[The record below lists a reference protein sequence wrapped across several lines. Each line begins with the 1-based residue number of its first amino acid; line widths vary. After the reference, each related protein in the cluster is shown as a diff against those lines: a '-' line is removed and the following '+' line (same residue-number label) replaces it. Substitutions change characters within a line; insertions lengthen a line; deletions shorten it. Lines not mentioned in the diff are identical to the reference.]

1 MEKIFPAFPNGRRY
15 RLFDAIAYL
24 PLPQFFNQKSKCMS
38 TNSKESRRRF
48 LQQIGGAGL
57 AAGLSPLASFAAREK
72 MEQRIL
78 HYSRPFSSND
88 KIRVGVIGFGIQGH
102 SDLATALKVPGVEVA
117 AIADLYTG
125 RLENARE
132 LYGKDLF
139 TTKNYH
145 EVLDRKDVDAVIIAT
160 SDNWHARVTREAL
173 SKGKAVY
180 CEKPMVHK
188 IVEGA
193 GVVQAQRT
201 YNKIL
206 QVGSQRV
213 SSIVYAKAQELLKAG
228 EIGKLNMVNAV
239 YDRQS
244 SLGAWEYTM
253 PPDASPGTVDWDR
266 YIEGVNKIPF
276 DPKKFF
282 WWRNYR
288 DFGTGVAGDLFVHL
302 LSGTHM
308 ITNSKGPEKI
318 FASGQLSYW
327 KDGRDVPDV
336 MMGILQY
343 PENAVHPAFQLSL
356 QVNFISGTGGQESI
370 RLVGEEGV
378 IDIRGNGLTVHH
390 SIMPKAPGLG
400 GYDAVMTYPKAVQE
414 QLTQEYNQKYAAEER
429 KKPEKADID
438 FKVPQGYS
446 EHLDHFTNFFDSI
459 RAGKSVVEDAAFG
472 FRAAAPALACNE
484 SYFQKKIVSWD
495 PENMKL
501 VK

>member
-1 MEKIFPAFPNGRRY
+1 
-15 RLFDAIAYL
+15 
-24 PLPQFFNQKSKCMS
+24 
-38 TNSKESRRRF
+38 
-48 LQQIGGAGL
+48 
-57 AAGLSPLASFAAREK
+57 
-72 MEQRIL
+72 
-78 HYSRPFSSND
+78 
-88 KIRVGVIGFGIQGH
+88 
-102 SDLATALKVPGVEVA
+102 
-117 AIADLYTG
+117 
-125 RLENARE
+125 
-132 LYGKDLF
+132 
-139 TTKNYH
+139 
-145 EVLDRKDVDAVIIAT
+145 
-160 SDNWHARVTREAL
+160 
-173 SKGKAVY
+173 
-180 CEKPMVHK
+180 
-188 IVEGA
+188 
-193 GVVQAQRT
+193 
-201 YNKIL
+201 
-206 QVGSQRV
+206 VGSQRV

-266 YIEGVNKIPF
+266 YIEGANKIPF

-302 LSGTHM
+302 LSGTHV
-308 ITNSKGPEKI
+308 ITGSKGPEKI

-343 PENAVHPAFQLSL
+343 PETAAHPTFQLSL

-390 SIMPKAPGLG
+390 SILPKAPGLG
-400 GYDAVMTYPKAVQE
+400 GYDALMTYPKGVQE
-414 QLTQEYNQKYAAEER
+414 QLTQEYNQKYTAEER

-446 EHLDHFTNFFDSI
+446 DHLDHFTNFFDSV
-459 RAGKSVVEDAAFG
+459 RTGKPVVEDAAFG

-484 SYFQKKIVSWD
+484 SYFQKKILSWD